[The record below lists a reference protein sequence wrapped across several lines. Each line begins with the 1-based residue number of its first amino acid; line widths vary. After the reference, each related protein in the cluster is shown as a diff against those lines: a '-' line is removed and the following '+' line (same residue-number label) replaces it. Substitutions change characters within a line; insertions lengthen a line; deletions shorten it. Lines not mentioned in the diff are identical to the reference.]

1 MILSHAKETIEVLK
15 KPLNHKLGLIRNCS
29 AALVPTVACAME
41 DLFKASIM
49 PTYAMTESMPI
60 CSNPRYGANKL
71 RSVGPKAGPNMGI
84 MNGFPDNT
92 FLPVGEEGEVVVKEG
107 PVTAGYEFRSHMDAD
122 PNIEAF

>member
-1 MILSHAKETIEVLK
+1 MHLGILQKNEEVSADNQLT
-15 KPLNHKLGLIRNCS
+15 LARNCS
-29 AALVPTVACAME
+29 AALVPSVCEAME
-41 DLFKASIM
+41 RVLKVKVM

-60 CSNPRYGANKL
+60 SSNPRYGVRKL

-92 FLPVGEEGEVVVKEG
+92 FMGVGEEGEVVVKEG